1 MERTTTEGH
10 GSRRLVASY
19 GTYAEAQEAVDRL
32 ADEGFPVELTGRNC
46 TASSLCT
53 TSWPSLQTQNGS
65 GG

>member
-1 MERTTTEGH
+1 
-10 GSRRLVASY
+10 
-19 GTYAEAQEAVDRL
+19 VDRL

-46 TASSLCT
+46 RASSLCT

>member
-1 MERTTTEGH
+1 
-10 GSRRLVASY
+10 
-19 GTYAEAQEAVDRL
+19 VDRL